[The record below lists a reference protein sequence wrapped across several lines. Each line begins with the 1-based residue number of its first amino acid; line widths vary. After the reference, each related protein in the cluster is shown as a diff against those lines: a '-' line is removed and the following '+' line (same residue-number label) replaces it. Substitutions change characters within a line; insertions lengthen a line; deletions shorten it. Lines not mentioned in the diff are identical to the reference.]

1 MNPDDLRDIRA
12 FANIRAD
19 SGHDEFYV
27 YKSGNTFKFG
37 GAPKTKKELAA
48 LIYVGNQEFN

>member
-1 MNPDDLRDIRA
+1 MNPDDLKNIRA

-37 GAPKTKKELAA
+37 KAPRTAKELAS
-48 LIYVGNQEFN
+48 LILVGNQENN